1 MVWDHRKN
9 PASTLRR
16 AVLSGLK
23 SAHDLVEARVASHG
37 HLVVLASDAGT
48 WRWAKH
54 KKVFQL
60 AAIFVR
66 VAAQQGP
73 PMQRPLKCG

>member
-1 MVWDHRKN
+1 
-9 PASTLRR
+9 
-16 AVLSGLK
+16 LSGLK
-23 SAHDLVEARVASHG
+23 SADDLIEARGHG
-37 HLVVLASDAGT
+37 HLVLASDAGT

-73 PMQRPLKCG
+73 PMQRPLKRG